1 MIKIET
7 SCNNEI
13 AYIREG
19 QGFPVILIHGLDS
32 NMASLYNLKDALKNK
47 FDVIVYDVRGHG
59 KSSKPNSFNLED
71 HVEDLKILMKKLEVE
86 EAHLIGHDMGGLIA
100 KSFTNKY
107 ESMVTSLTLIT
118 SNLIDSVHGLNKLM
132 IEHQDE
138 IEGFDKSEALIL
150 LLPYMYKDQGKA
162 KKWFQNQLIYSRQS
176 AEDSAVATRAIM
188 GFPVFNKDIEIEHVN
203 VPTLIVNGRYDPL
216 NMGESTDR
224 YNHAFQTLTI
234 LEFKQSG
241 HAPHI
246 EEPDHFVEA
255 YLDFIDALKY
265 QKNDLV

>member
-86 EAHLIGHDMGGLIA
+86 
-100 KSFTNKY
+100 
-107 ESMVTSLTLIT
+107 
-118 SNLIDSVHGLNKLM
+118 
-132 IEHQDE
+132 
-138 IEGFDKSEALIL
+138 
-150 LLPYMYKDQGKA
+150 
-162 KKWFQNQLIYSRQS
+162 
-176 AEDSAVATRAIM
+176 
-188 GFPVFNKDIEIEHVN
+188 
-203 VPTLIVNGRYDPL
+203 
-216 NMGESTDR
+216 
-224 YNHAFQTLTI
+224 
-234 LEFKQSG
+234 
-241 HAPHI
+241 
-246 EEPDHFVEA
+246 
-255 YLDFIDALKY
+255 
-265 QKNDLV
+265 

>member
-71 HVEDLKILMKKLEVE
+71 HVEDLKILMKKLNVEV
-86 EAHLIGHDMGGLIA
+86 AHLIGHDMGGLIT
-100 KSFTNKY
+100 KNFTNKY
-107 ESMVTSLTLIT
+107 ESMVASLTLIA

-150 LLPYMYKDQGKA
+150 LLPYMYKDQEKA

-176 AEDSAVATRAIM
+176 AEDSAVATRALM
-188 GFPVFNKDIEIEHVN
+188 GFPVFNKDIEIKHVN
-203 VPTLIVNGRYDPL
+203 VPTLLVNGKYDPL
-216 NMGESTDR
+216 FMGESTNR
-224 YNHAFQTLTI
+224 YDHAFQTLTI
-234 LEFKQSG
+234 LEFNQSG

-246 EEPDHFVEA
+246 EEPEHFVEV
-255 YLDFIDALKY
+255 YLDFISTLKY